1 MPVPELSCAGLRI
14 RNVFYF
20 FSLIFGSMDIVGFL
34 RDMGIHVHGER
45 AEATVNAA
53 GEFLVVILIALLIT
67 LILRKWLSL
76 LIWKMMQKRPNKWHE
91 VFYRQRFFS
100 KLSYLVA
107 PVACYI
113 LLSKFATWEYADIV
127 RRFLDIWLVV
137 VCVVILFAL
146 LEIINQIYDSYPM
159 AKNRPITVF
168 IQVFKVF
175 VYTVV
180 AILVIS
186 ILVNKSPE
194 HLLVGVGA
202 FAAVLL
208 LVFRD
213 SILGFVAGVQ
223 LIANKMVRIGD
234 WIVMPSNHANGTVL
248 EINLYT
254 VKVRNWDMTI
264 STIPTY
270 QMVSQSFIN
279 WRGMQESAGRRI
291 ERYVNI
297 DISTVHFLSGEEIE
311 TFRNSLF
318 LREYIGQ
325 MNETLGNYNKD
336 KNNLIDERQLTNL
349 GIFRQYMELWL
360 DANPD
365 INKDMTHMVRQL
377 QPTATGIPIEIYCFS
392 VKQEWV
398 SYEKVQ
404 SDIFDHV
411 LAIIPHFNLKVFQYP
426 TDIFAPQKN

>member
-1 MPVPELSCAGLRI
+1 
-14 RNVFYF
+14 
-20 FSLIFGSMDIVGFL
+20 MDIVGFL
-34 RDMGIHVHGER
+34 RNFGIHIHGGQ
-45 AEATVNAA
+45 AEAAVNSAGGFVLVILAA
-53 GEFLVVILIALLIT
+53 FLVT

-76 LIWKMMQKRPNKWHE
+76 VVWKLMQKKPGKWQE

-107 PVACYI
+107 PVTCDI
-113 LLSKFATWEYADIV
+113 LLSKFTHWEYADV
-127 RRFLDIWLVV
+127 VQRFLDIWLVI
-137 VCVVILFAL
+137 VCMVILFAL
-146 LEIINQIYDSYPM
+146 LEIINRIYDSYPV

-180 AILVIS
+180 VILIIS

-234 WIVMPSNHANGTVL
+234 WIVMPGNHANGTVL

-291 ERYVNI
+291 ERYVYI
-297 DISTVHFLSGEEIE
+297 DIDTVHFLSGEELE
-311 TFRNSLF
+311 MFRHSSF

-325 MNETLGNYNKD
+325 MEKTLGNYNED
-336 KNNLIDERQLTNL
+336 KENPIDERRLTNL
-349 GIFRQYMELWL
+349 GVFRRYMELWL
-360 DANPD
+360 NAHPD
-365 INKDMTHMVRQL
+365 INKNMTHMVRQL
-377 QPTATGIPIEIYCFS
+377 QPTATGVPIEIYCFS
-392 VKQEWV
+392 LKQEWV
-398 SYEKVQ
+398 SYEQVQ

-411 LAIIPHFNLKVFQYP
+411 FAVIPLFNLKVFQYP
-426 TDIFAPQKN
+426 TDLAPQQKN

>member
-1 MPVPELSCAGLRI
+1 M
-14 RNVFYF
+14 
-20 FSLIFGSMDIVGFL
+20 MDIVGFL
-34 RDMGIHVHGER
+34 RNLGIHVQGEH
-45 AEATVNAA
+45 AEATVNLV
-53 GEFLVVILIALLIT
+53 GEFVLVILIALLVT
-67 LILRKWLSL
+67 LILRKWLSP
-76 LIWKMMQKRPNKWHE
+76 LIWKLMKKKPNKWQE

-113 LLSKFATWEYADIV
+113 LLSKLTHWEYADIV
-127 RRFLDIWLVV
+127 RRFLDIWLVI
-137 VCVVILFAL
+137 VCMLILFAL

-180 AILVIS
+180 AILVVS

-234 WIVMPSNHANGTVL
+234 WIVMPGNHANGTVL

-297 DISTVHFLSGEEIE
+297 DIGTVHFLSEEE
-311 TFRNSLF
+311 VERFRNSSF
-318 LREYIGQ
+318 LRDYIGQ
-325 MNETLGNYNKD
+325 MKETLGDYNKD
-336 KNNLIDERQLTNL
+336 KGNPIDERQMTNL

-365 INKDMTHMVRQL
+365 INKNMTHMVRQL
-377 QPTATGIPIEIYCFS
+377 QPTATGVPIEIYCFS
-392 VKQEWV
+392 LKQEWV

-411 LAIIPHFNLKVFQYP
+411 FAVIPHFNLKVFQYP
-426 TDIFAPQKN
+426 TDVFTPQKN

>member
-1 MPVPELSCAGLRI
+1 
-14 RNVFYF
+14 
-20 FSLIFGSMDIVGFL
+20 MDIVGFL
-34 RDMGIHVHGER
+34 QDLGIHIHGEHTV
-45 AEATVNAA
+45 ATVNLV
-53 GEFLVVILIALLIT
+53 GEFVVIILIAVLIT
-67 LILRKWLSL
+67 LILRKWLSF
-76 LIWKMMQKRPNKWHE
+76 LIWKIMGKEKSKWHE
-91 VFYRQRFFS
+91 VLYQQRFFS

-107 PVACYI
+107 PITCYI
-113 LLSKFATWEYADIV
+113 LLSKLPHREYTDIIS
-127 RRFLDIWLVV
+127 RFIDIWLVIA
-137 VCVVILFAL
+137 CMVILVAL
-146 LEIINQIYDSYPM
+146 LEIINRIYESYPI

-180 AILVIS
+180 VVTVIS

-194 HLLVGVGA
+194 HLLVGLGA
-202 FAAVLL
+202 FAAILL
-208 LVFRD
+208 LVFKD

-223 LIANKMVRIGD
+223 LIANRMVRIGD
-234 WIVMPSNHANGTVL
+234 WIVMPSNHADGTVL

-254 VKVRNWDMTI
+254 VKVQNWDMTI

-297 DISTVHFLSGEEIE
+297 DIHTVHFLDKEEIE
-311 TFRNSLF
+311 NFQQSFF
-318 LREYIGQ
+318 LQDYVGQ
-325 MNETLGNYNKD
+325 MLKTLENYNKD
-336 KNNLIDERQLTNL
+336 KETLLDERKLTNL

-392 VKQEWV
+392 LKQEWV
-398 SYEKVQ
+398 AYEKVQ
-404 SDIFDHV
+404 ADIFDHV
-411 LAIIPHFNLKVFQYP
+411 FAVIPHFNLKVFQYP
-426 TDIFAPQKN
+426 TDIFTAEKN

>member
-1 MPVPELSCAGLRI
+1 
-14 RNVFYF
+14 
-20 FSLIFGSMDIVGFL
+20 MDIVGFL
-34 RDMGIHVHGER
+34 GDLGIHVHGEH
-45 AEATVNAA
+45 AATTVNTL
-53 GEFLVVILIALLIT
+53 GEFVVVVLIALLVT

-76 LIWKMMQKRPNKWHE
+76 LIWKLMQKKPGSWHE

-113 LLSKFATWEYADIV
+113 LLSKFTHWDYADIL
-127 RRFLDIWLVV
+127 RRLLDIWLVI
-137 VCVVILFAL
+137 VCMVILFSL
-146 LEIINQIYDSYPM
+146 LEIINRIYDSYPV

-175 VYTVV
+175 IYTVA
-180 AILVIS
+180 AIVIIS

-223 LIANKMVRIGD
+223 LIANKMVHIGD

-254 VKVRNWDMTI
+254 VKVQNWDMTI

-297 DISTVHFLSGEEIE
+297 DLSTVHFLSGEEIE
-311 TFRNSLF
+311 MFRNSSF

-325 MNETLGNYNKD
+325 MNEVLGNYNKD
-336 KNNLIDERQLTNL
+336 KNNPIDERQLTNL
-349 GIFRQYMELWL
+349 GIFRQYMEVWL

-365 INKDMTHMVRQL
+365 INKNMTHMVRQL
-377 QPTATGIPIEIYCFS
+377 QPTATGVPIEIYCFS
-392 VKQEWV
+392 LKQEWV

-411 LAIIPHFNLKVFQYP
+411 FAVIPHFNLKVFQYP
-426 TDIFAPQKN
+426 TDVFTPQKN